1 MRIFKTPGFAKWAKK
16 EKVTDKVIK
25 KAVSEMQKGLI
36 YAELGDGLCKQR
48 IARPGQGKRG
58 GHRTLVAF
66 KKDDRSVFV
75 FGFSKSDRENIDVD
89 EEKMYRYL
97 AQFYLNLS
105 NEQLNKMI
113 DEKEIIEVA
122 YEKD

>member
-1 MRIFKTPGFAKWAKK
+1 MRIFKTHIFAKWAKQ
-16 EKVTDKVIK
+16 ENVTDKVIR
-25 KAVSEMQKGLI
+25 KAVTEMQSGLI

-75 FGFSKSDRENIDVD
+75 FGFSKNEHDNINDLDEKKYRE
-89 EEKMYRYL
+89 L
-97 AQFYLNLS
+97 TQFYLNLS
-105 NEQLNKMI
+105 NEQLDKMI
-113 DEKEIIEVA
+113 SEKRLIEVT
-122 YEKD
+122 YEKN